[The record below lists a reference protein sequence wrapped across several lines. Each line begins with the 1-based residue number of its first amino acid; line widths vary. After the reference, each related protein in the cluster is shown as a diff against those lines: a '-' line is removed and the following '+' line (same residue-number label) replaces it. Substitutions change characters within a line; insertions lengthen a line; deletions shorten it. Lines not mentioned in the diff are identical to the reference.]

1 VIPFAA
7 FRTVSRIVAK
17 IMQWQQYPYAL
28 DADAPLVEHMT
39 YVVGMTNA
47 EMTLLSTS
55 LEPDVPSDAVGS
67 MSPRLGA
74 SSSSSS
80 SPAAAATAANGQQL
94 PPHMRQSVTGSP
106 TASPQPGIPRSNST
120 SHGRQPIVIEMPPD
134 DAVRPSSPPPPPA
147 EPSATALAAALA
159 AEADTAY
166 PFDEDD
172 TRNNIVLS
180 GGSVHAATLSKLVER
195 LTYDQPV
202 TETVFDI
209 AAFERV
215 FFHQYRMVMAP
226 EALLTLLE
234 RRFDVP
240 QPPSATSPADVQKF
254 RLGKQLPIQM
264 KVYNVC
270 HYWAMHFYDD
280 DIGPD
285 AKLEQRFLRFAQRL
299 AQVRGV
305 QDRLTLL
312 LRDKRQHYDQ
322 RAPIDRAV
330 TSLAGAEAPTTSAKL
345 SDFTAD
351 ELARQLSVDHCVLY
365 RSVRLR
371 MMPIGEAKPLASG
384 WPEAALHDALLG
396 PAAGA
401 WQQLRQWTTTCVAR
415 DADARV
421 RADAIVRLIDVAQR
435 LLDYA
440 NYFAFTAVVHGL
452 ASPLVSRSRLPHTWK
467 AVPSRKLDTFVQFA
481 ELASAAD
488 GFGRVREHMSH
499 ACAPTVPHLP
509 TLLYDIAAAEAASAA
524 DPPAPMV
531 EFRRL
536 QARAN
541 ALLPLERFKA
551 PLTSY
556 EWYGDGVRS
565 EAAAAE
571 QWSRAAQHVR
581 TYLGTLDALD
591 NARLAQLVAR
601 HGESGDAADVAHADD
616 DGGGGGGGGAGEAD
630 ENGVIDVPV
639 SPRRGGGGGGG
650 GDPSM
655 SPRGRSKRRGATTSS
670 SSQAQS
676 GPSATELLSGAVRAG
691 YLSKKKRTQLMG
703 RWQKRYFVLSGE
715 SLYFFNDPAAERPQN
730 EFKLLTT
737 VVKPSKERLQ
747 FELWPAGGGEAYAI
761 MANDDVELIAWMQAI
776 SDVCDHAMMRSLY
789 SGGQPVK
796 TVREPNNAPE
806 WRRLLHEVAD
816 LPQNRKCVDCS
827 DVIDK
832 ATAWA
837 SINLGVFICI
847 ECSGVHRS
855 LGVTISQV
863 RSVALDEWQLSQIAV
878 MREIG
883 NQNANELWEHTMT
896 PAQKLKPKAPR
907 SAKEA
912 FLRAKYVEKRWYD
925 RSRLNAA
932 DEDDDN
938 SAPPPAPDDAVAP
951 SPASGTDAPVV
962 RGNIVTTAAA
972 GGSPLMAARAAPA
985 APVLQSRPSVPIS
998 TASPQAQT
1006 YRTPASAP
1014 QTAVAAASRRES
1026 MRSELLELLRSDA
1039 QFRAEVE
1046 RMLSADLRAQIDEF
1060 RRQQEQGL
1068 QELRD
1073 RLAALDDQQQ

>member
-1 VIPFAA
+1 VFPRASWYTQELVDEPGAVAVLESLLAQLSARFSRAHDFQTSLRSLIDSLAPLRRAAEQALLDMRHIPLDRARAACGACLATPSVVLAQQLTVIESRLYAKVRVTELLPWARERGAATRQAPNLAAAVLRLERVAQWVSSCVLWQTELDKRTAAVAHFLEVATECLGLNNYTSIVQIMTGLQMNCVFRLRRTWKGLSDAHRAKFRALRNLMSSDDNYAAYRSFLATQKPPCVPNLSLYLSDLKRADKSARDAAAAEAVGVVPFAA
-7 FRTVSRIVAK
+7 FRTVSRIVTK

-28 DADAPLVEHMT
+28 DADPTLVEHMT

-47 EMTLLSTS
+47 ELTLLSTS
-55 LEPDVPSDAVGS
+55 LEPDVPADGAGG

-74 SSSSSS
+74 SSSS
-80 SPAAAATAANGQQL
+80 AAAAAAAANAQL

-106 TASPQPGIPRSNST
+106 TGSPQPGLPRSNST

-147 EPSATALAAALA
+147 EPSASALAAALA
-159 AEADTAY
+159 ADADTSY

-172 TRNNIVLS
+172 SRNNIVLS

-215 FFHQYRMVMAP
+215 FFHQYRMLMTP

-240 QPPSATSPADVQKF
+240 QPPSVTSPADVQKF

-270 HYWAMHFYDD
+270 HYWAMHFYDE

-312 LRDKRQHYDQ
+312 LREKRQNYDQ

-330 TSLAGAEAPTTSAKL
+330 TSLAGAEPPATAKL
-345 SDFTAD
+345 LDFTAD

-365 RSVRLR
+365 RTVRLR
-371 MMPIGEAKPLASG
+371 TVPIGEAKPLASG
-384 WPEAALHDALLG
+384 WPEAALRDPLLG

-415 DADARV
+415 DNDARV
-421 RADAIVRLIDVAQR
+421 RADVIVRLVDVAQR
-435 LLDYA
+435 LLEYH

-481 ELASAAD
+481 ELASTAD

-499 ACAPTVPHLP
+499 ARAPTVPHLP
-509 TLLYDIAAAEAASAA
+509 TLLYDMAAADAANVA

-556 EWYGDGVRS
+556 EWYSDGVRS

-571 QWSRAAQHVR
+571 HWGRAAQHVR
-581 TYLGTLDALD
+581 AYLGTLDTLD
-591 NARLAQLVAR
+591 NARLAQLVSR
-601 HGESGDAADVAHADD
+601 HGESGDTVDAPHAEDE
-616 DGGGGGGGGAGEAD
+616 GGAGAGEAD

-639 SPRRGGGGGGG
+639 SPRRGG
-650 GDPSM
+650 DPSM
-655 SPRGRSKRRGATTSS
+655 SPRGRSKRRGATTS
-670 SSQAQS
+670 AQ
-676 GPSATELLSGAVRAG
+676 GTERAVGDR
-691 YLSKKKRTQLMG
+691 
-703 RWQKRYFVLSGE
+703 V
-715 SLYFFNDPAAERPQN
+715 AECRC
-730 EFKLLTT
+730 
-737 VVKPSKERLQ
+737 
-747 FELWPAGGGEAYAI
+747 A
-761 MANDDVELIAWMQAI
+761 
-776 SDVCDHAMMRSLY
+776 
-789 SGGQPVK
+789 
-796 TVREPNNAPE
+796 
-806 WRRLLHEVAD
+806 RRLLVEEEAHAAD
-816 LPQNRKCVDCS
+816 
-827 DVIDK
+827 
-832 ATAWA
+832 
-837 SINLGVFICI
+837 G
-847 ECSGVHRS
+847 
-855 LGVTISQV
+855 
-863 RSVALDEWQLSQIAV
+863 SVAEALFCAQWRIA
-878 MREIG
+878 
-883 NQNANELWEHTMT
+883 
-896 PAQKLKPKAPR
+896 
-907 SAKEA
+907 
-912 FLRAKYVEKRWYD
+912 
-925 RSRLNAA
+925 
-932 DEDDDN
+932 
-938 SAPPPAPDDAVAP
+938 
-951 SPASGTDAPVV
+951 
-962 RGNIVTTAAA
+962 
-972 GGSPLMAARAAPA
+972 
-985 APVLQSRPSVPIS
+985 
-998 TASPQAQT
+998 
-1006 YRTPASAP
+1006 
-1014 QTAVAAASRRES
+1014 
-1026 MRSELLELLRSDA
+1026 LLLLRSGR
-1039 QFRAEVE
+1039 RATAERVQAAHDGGQAVE
-1046 RMLSADLRAQIDEF
+1046 GAGFSLSCGRRA
-1060 RRQQEQGL
+1060 
-1068 QELRD
+1068 
-1073 RLAALDDQQQ
+1073 AARHTRSWPTTTSS